1 MSNKK
6 IEINPALFSVGKT
19 KKKRE
24 KTVKPAPLPLISPNL
39 LKNKLLK
46 KIKEYKNKETEDLSN
61 NKKTIP
67 PMVSDGIN
75 DKKSNSSSRSTSNVE
90 NDLEKYTDEFNESI
104 EYLQS
109 LSKQKKID
117 NEKRQYDLQK
127 ERRREEL
134 QKKTLRTSQIYSGGQ
149 NTFVNLEL
157 PDELKEPLPSV
168 YINSEQLNLNT
179 QQNQSPIQLKSNV
192 DNIPYGVLKGGVKPT
207 FREWNKTQKMN
218 TSVENPQQALIV
230 NSENVALN
238 DREYRLNMLKEKMK
252 HKKMAKI
259 SSSIIPQ
266 PTILEPSI
274 KVDETNKL
282 DNLFLSQ
289 NLIQKPQ
296 PPEMTNKN
304 INESQDVE
312 QRDTKENIP
321 TIPLYQPNENN
332 TNNTTGGAIKKIIKK
347 TIRRKYTLGKSKIK
361 KTVGV
366 LLKDKQTRKK
376 ILYAHKE
383 LKKKPI
389 NDVKKYLRDH
399 NLIKV
404 GSNAPNDVIR
414 KLYESSMLA
423 GEITNNNKE
432 TMLHN
437 FIKDDDDA
445 N

>member
-274 KVDETNKL
+274 KVD
-282 DNLFLSQ
+282 
-289 NLIQKPQ
+289 
-296 PPEMTNKN
+296 
-304 INESQDVE
+304 
-312 QRDTKENIP
+312 
-321 TIPLYQPNENN
+321 
-332 TNNTTGGAIKKIIKK
+332 
-347 TIRRKYTLGKSKIK
+347 
-361 KTVGV
+361 
-366 LLKDKQTRKK
+366 
-376 ILYAHKE
+376 
-383 LKKKPI
+383 
-389 NDVKKYLRDH
+389 
-399 NLIKV
+399 
-404 GSNAPNDVIR
+404 
-414 KLYESSMLA
+414 
-423 GEITNNNKE
+423 
-432 TMLHN
+432 
-437 FIKDDDDA
+437 
-445 N
+445 